1 MLGDETVGAYRL
13 SEPQAGSDAAALI
26 CKAHAGDGGYR
37 VTGTKAWI
45 THGGIADF
53 YNLFA
58 RLGEGAKG
66 ISCFLVPG
74 QTEGLTFGRPEDKMG
89 PHAVPTTSAYY
100 DDAFI
105 PAMNR
110 IGAEGQG
117 LEIAL
122 EALDSGR
129 LGIAAVAVG
138 LAQAAL
144 AEATAYAH
152 EGSTF
157 GRRIIDHQGPWL
169 PARRHGRC
177 RGHRTCHLPRR
188 CPPPRCW
195 NELLP
200 QCRRSKARRDRG
212 RRPFG
217 APAEPVLV
225 DEAAENPQP

>member
-89 PHAVPTTSAYY
+89 LHTVPTTSAYY

-129 LGIAAVAVG
+129 
-138 LAQAAL
+138 
-144 AEATAYAH
+144 
-152 EGSTF
+152 
-157 GRRIIDHQGPWL
+157 
-169 PARRHGRC
+169 RHGRC
-177 RGHRTCHLPRR
+177 RGHRTCQLPRR